1 MKRLLFAFI
10 AGFVAVLVFHQG
22 MLTLLHAVGFTPR
35 APFPIHPTQPFGIPQ
50 IWSLAFWGGVWGLI
64 FAVFFRP
71 PARGGKYYWLGA
83 ILFGAIGPTLAAW
96 FLVAPLK
103 GQALAAGWKLAPMI
117 TGLLVNGA
125 WGLGTALFLRW
136 FSGK

>member
-1 MKRLLFAFI
+1 MKRFLFAFI
-10 AGFVAVLVFHQG
+10 AGFIAVLVFHQG
-22 MLTLLHAVGFTPR
+22 MLTILHAVGFTSR
-35 APFPIHPTQPFGIPQ
+35 APFPIQSTQPFGIPQ

-64 FAVFFRP
+64 FAAFFHS
-71 PARGGKYYWLGA
+71 PARGGKFWLGA

-96 FLVAPLK
+96 FVAAPLK
-103 GQALAAGWKLAPMI
+103 GQALAAGWKVAAMI

-125 WGLGTALFLRW
+125 WGLGTGLFLRW

>member
-1 MKRLLFAFI
+1 MKRFLFAFV

-22 MLTLLHAVGFTPR
+22 MLTFLHAVGFTPR
-35 APFPIHPTQPFGIPQ
+35 APFPIQSTQPFGILQ

-64 FAVFFRP
+64 FAVFFRSL
-71 PARGGKYYWLGA
+71 AKGGKFWLGA
-83 ILFGAIGPTLAAW
+83 ILFGALGPTLAAW

-103 GQALAAGWKLAPMI
+103 GQALAAGWKPAPMM

-136 FSGK
+136 FSGR

>member
-1 MKRLLFAFI
+1 MKRFLFAFI
-10 AGFVAVLVFHQG
+10 AGFIAVLVFHQG
-22 MLTLLHAVGFTPR
+22 MLTILHAVGFTSR
-35 APFPIHPTQPFGIPQ
+35 APFP
-50 IWSLAFWGGVWGLI
+50 
-64 FAVFFRP
+64 
-71 PARGGKYYWLGA
+71 

-96 FLVAPLK
+96 FVAAPLK

-125 WGLGTALFLRW
+125 WGLGTGLFLRW